1 MTSTVYTV
9 NCHLKFKNIPK
20 EVKSHF
26 GYKHNQEM
34 YNKNTNMKDPQ
45 QYQDS
50 DVRKEGREQNWQEQK
65 GSFSFILNIF
75 FLRKKMNIY
84 EANMAKC

>member
-26 GYKHNQEM
+26 GYKRNQEM

-50 DVRKEGREQNWQEQK
+50 DVRKEGREQNLARAEGELQFYLKHFLPQK
-65 GSFSFILNIF
+65 KNEYL
-75 FLRKKMNIY
+75 
-84 EANMAKC
+84 